1 MCTHISRGTARFK
14 NGPVCRMYTSEE
26 LAVSVR
32 FRFAGRSGDPG
43 AALSLKSGYVDC
55 VRRSHPDINPSLSS
69 TASRPLRLELRIFY
83 LLLSTVAAAD
93 MAAERLQQ

>member
-1 MCTHISRGTARFK
+1 
-14 NGPVCRMYTSEE
+14 MYTSEE

-55 VRRSHPDINPSLSS
+55 VRRSHPDIIPPSD
-69 TASRPLRLELRIFY
+69 PLVYRLPALELRIFY
-83 LLLSTVAAAD
+83 LLLSTVAAA
-93 MAAERLQQ
+93 ERLQQ